1 MSELVKLATA
11 LGLIAAEQGS
21 LAALAKKLHQ
31 EMVVRWYDFAKLLV
45 PAVLYTVQNNLAY
58 VAVSNLDA
66 ATYQVS
72 EKGWITVAGADGKCA
87 MDGSAQWMD
96 GWMDR

>member
-1 MSELVKLATA
+1 MSELVKLVTAT
-11 LGLIAAEQGS
+11 GLIAMEEGS
-21 LAALAKKLHQ
+21 GGALVRKLYQ

-66 ATYQVS
+66 ATYQVR
-72 EKGWITVAGADGKCA
+72 KGAGGFVGGVGRED
-87 MDGSAQWMD
+87 
-96 GWMDR
+96 

>member
-1 MSELVKLATA
+1 MSELVKLVTAT
-11 LGLIAAEQGS
+11 GLIAAEEGGG
-21 LAALAKKLHQ
+21 AALARKLYQ

-66 ATYQVS
+66 ATYQVGGFVRRFVGS
-72 EKGWITVAGADGKCA
+72 CAG
-87 MDGSAQWMD
+87 
-96 GWMDR
+96 